1 MHTPKISHLHYIG
14 FTFIYHL
21 QQNLPVSIFKLG
33 PRTIQISPHIENHML
48 STWVSHAHLT
58 KYHMLT
64 TWASHAHLTNIT
76 WVSHAHLTNITWVS
90 HAHLTNITWVSHAHL
105 TNITWVS
112 HAHLTNITCSLHGYH
127 IHIIWIDEKTYR
139 FPFSNSVPA
148 QSGLVHTLNSKSGV
162 MHGSPTL

>member
-90 HAHLTNITWVSHAHL
+90 HAHLTNIT
-105 TNITWVS
+105 
-112 HAHLTNITCSLHGYH
+112 CSLHGYH

>member
-1 MHTPKISHLHYIG
+1 MSILPGSSSSSLRITNLPHGHHMHTPKISHLHYIG

-64 TWASHAHLTNIT
+64 TWVSHAHLTKYHMLTTWASHAHLTNIT
-76 WVSHAHLTNITWVS
+76 WLSHAQLQIYKYTNIYTNIQISHAHYMGITFIS
-90 HAHLTNITWVSHAHL
+90 F
-105 TNITWVS
+105 
-112 HAHLTNITCSLHGYH
+112 G
-127 IHIIWIDEKTYR
+127 
-139 FPFSNSVPA
+139 
-148 QSGLVHTLNSKSGV
+148 
-162 MHGSPTL
+162 